1 MTSINRNT
9 LQNAFYYLFLLQLVS
24 IVFSIAI
31 AQILY
36 GFVFFLW
43 LFIVSRQTKIEFT
56 LFDAAFTA
64 FVVLRIVTVLLS
76 ESPASSRIAYTRE
89 IAFYPYYF
97 VALYYIKSFKI
108 DGIKKA
114 IHVLLYSSALASLYA
129 VISVVSGVMTRGES
143 LSGGYY
149 VFSVHLAFVFAF
161 SLAMIIDEKISQ
173 TKIFVVVAIVII
185 AAGILSTYTRSM
197 WIAIALCVVTA
208 GFMGYKKTLA
218 GVTAAGVFFISLA
231 PSLRDRLLT
240 LLSPMEHSSGRIE
253 IWKSGMEQLR
263 IHPFFGFGPET
274 FKNIEID
281 RSKFYDAA
289 VASWHNEFLQ
299 IQIES
304 GMFAALLLAILYGS
318 VIWIFVKSYR
328 QRKNS
333 NGPNRNVELF
343 PLCFLLFSLFV
354 IIPAIATGSIMLS
367 ILNGMIVKFVFAC
380 ASYFACVNNLLKTYT
395 LRLRN

>member
-1 MTSINRNT
+1 MTLNNRNT

-36 GFVFFLW
+36 GLVFFLW
-43 LFIVSRQTKIEFT
+43 LFIVSRQSKIEFSW
-56 LFDAAFTA
+56 FDIAFTT

-76 ESPASSRIAYTRE
+76 EYPASSRIAYTRE
-89 IAFYPYYF
+89 IIFYPYYF
-97 VALYYIKSFKI
+97 IASYYVKSFKTE
-108 DGIKKA
+108 GIKKA
-114 IHVLLYSSALASLYA
+114 IHVLLYSGALASLYA
-129 VISVVSGVMTRGES
+129 VISVVSGVMARGAS

-161 SLAMIIDEKISQ
+161 SLAMIIHEKVLQ
-173 TKIFVVVAIVII
+173 AKKIVIVSTVI
-185 AAGILSTYTRSM
+185 IVVGILSTYTRSM
-197 WIAIALCVVTA
+197 WIAIALCAVTA
-208 GFMGYKKTLA
+208 GFMGYQKTLA
-218 GVTAAGVFFISLA
+218 GVTAIGIFFISLA
-231 PSLRDRLLT
+231 PSIRDRLLT

-253 IWKSGMEQLR
+253 IWKAGMEQLR
-263 IHPFFGFGPET
+263 IHPFFGFGPES

-328 QRKNS
+328 QRKNL
-333 NGPNRNVELF
+333 NGPNRNAELF
-343 PLCFLLFSLFV
+343 LLYFLLFSLFV

-380 ASYFACVNNLLKTYT
+380 ASYFAHSNNLLRTFT